1 MSDDCETRGSRLS
14 LVGLR
19 KTYGKVTAI
28 DEVSFQFAAGEFV
41 SLLGP
46 SGSGKST
53 ILMAMA
59 GFVNPDSGSILL
71 DGRDIT
77 SLMPEYRDF
86 GVVFQGYALFPHMTV
101 LENIAYPLKLRGY
114 DRKQRIAK
122 AEDVMTM
129 VHLGAYGDRMPSQL
143 SGGQQQR
150 VALAR
155 ALVFDPKVVLLDEPL
170 SALDKKMRG
179 ELQIELKRLHRRLGV
194 TFVNVTHDQEEAMTM
209 SDRIVVLRDGSVQQ
223 TGTPHELYRAPANR
237 FVADFLGSANFFAGT
252 VKSVRDDELTMDL
265 NGQTVF
271 HTAPYGAFKVGE
283 HVELAV
289 RPENI
294 RTCDEGDA
302 GEGDNRLAG
311 NVVSFSYTG
320 REFVTFV
327 ETSVGVIELRE
338 RADAGAT
345 VPQEG
350 ARVSIGWDKGIGRLL
365 HAF

>member
-1 MSDDCETRGSRLS
+1 
-14 LVGLR
+14 
-19 KTYGKVTAI
+19 
-28 DEVSFQFAAGEFV
+28 
-41 SLLGP
+41 
-46 SGSGKST
+46 
-53 ILMAMA
+53 
-59 GFVNPDSGSILL
+59 
-71 DGRDIT
+71 
-77 SLMPEYRDF
+77 
-86 GVVFQGYALFPHMTV
+86 
-101 LENIAYPLKLRGY
+101 
-114 DRKQRIAK
+114 
-122 AEDVMTM
+122 
-129 VHLGAYGDRMPSQL
+129 
-143 SGGQQQR
+143 
-150 VALAR
+150 
-155 ALVFDPKVVLLDEPL
+155 
-170 SALDKKMRG
+170 
-179 ELQIELKRLHRRLGV
+179 
-194 TFVNVTHDQEEAMTM
+194 MTM
-209 SDRIVVLRDGSVQQ
+209 SDRIVVLRDGRVQQ

-252 VKSVRDDELTMDL
+252 VKSVQDDELTMDL